1 LIFENSYNQRKR
13 FYPPDD
19 TPHGGIGMKILITD
33 KIENDVIQQLKH
45 AGHDVTFNEMDA
57 ATLVKEISKYDGLM
71 VRSRTK
77 ATADVITAGAQGNLK
92 VIGRAG
98 IGVDNI
104 DLPTASKHDIKV
116 VNAPTGTTDSVAELA
131 LGLMLAASRSI
142 PQADHSMKQG
152 LWEKKAF
159 KGVELYGKTLGIVGI
174 GRIGTELGK
183 RALAFNMKVLAYD
196 KYIQTSPAPKISLV
210 SLEQLLK
217 ESDYISLH
225 IPFVKEE
232 GATIKES
239 DFEKMKDGVII
250 VNCARGGVVD
260 EHALLKYLNSGKVR
274 ATALDVYAVEPP
286 TFRDLINNPKVIC
299 TPHIGASTKEGQLRA
314 GKICAQQMLLALS
327 GKTPEFW
334 VNKKMMEGK

>member
-1 LIFENSYNQRKR
+1 MEVFV
-13 FYPPDD
+13 
-19 TPHGGIGMKILITD
+19 MKILITD
-33 KIENDVIQQLKH
+33 KTENAVIQQLKD
-45 AGHDVTFNEMDA
+45 AGHGVTFNEMDP
-57 ATLVKEISKYDGLM
+57 ATLLKEIPHYDGLM

-77 ATADVITAGAQGNLK
+77 ATADVINAGAKGNLK

-104 DLPTASKHDIKV
+104 DLVAASGNKIKV
-116 VNAPTGTTDSVAELA
+116 VNAPTGTTESVAELA
-131 LGLMLAASRSI
+131 FGLMLATSRSI

-159 KGVELYGKTLGIVGI
+159 KGVELCGKTLGIIGI

-196 KYIQTSPAPKISLV
+196 KYITKSPAAKITIV
-210 SLEQLLK
+210 PMDQLLK

-225 IPFVKEE
+225 IPFVKTE
-232 GATIKES
+232 GATIKEA
-239 DFEKMKDGVII
+239 DFDKMKNGVILI
-250 VNCARGGVVD
+250 NCARGGVMD
-260 EHALLKYLNSGKVR
+260 EQALLKHLNDGKVL
-274 ATALDVYAVEPP
+274 AAGLDVYAAEPP
-286 TFRDLINNPKVIC
+286 TFKELVSHPKVVC

-314 GKICAQQMLLALS
+314 GRICAEQMMTVLS

>member
-1 LIFENSYNQRKR
+1 
-13 FYPPDD
+13 
-19 TPHGGIGMKILITD
+19 MKILITD
-33 KIENDVIQQLKH
+33 KTENEVIQQLKA
-45 AGHDVTFNEMDA
+45 AGHDVTFNEMDPP
-57 ATLVKEISKYDGLM
+57 TLLKEIAKYDGLM

-77 ATADVITAGAQGNLK
+77 VTADVINAGATGGLK

-104 DLPTASKHDIKV
+104 DLPAASKHKIKV
-116 VNAPTGTTDSVAELA
+116 VNAPSGTTESVAELA
-131 LGLMLAASRSI
+131 FGHMIAASRSL

-159 KGVELYGKTLGIVGI
+159 KGVELCGKTLGIIGI

-196 KYIQTSPAPKISLV
+196 KYVTKSPHQKFALV
-210 SLEQLLK
+210 SLEKLLK

-232 GATIKES
+232 GAVIK
-239 DFEKMKDGVII
+239 DPQFEMMKNGVII

-260 EHALLKYLNSGKVR
+260 EQALVKYLNSGKVR
-274 ATALDVYAVEPP
+274 AAGLDVYAAEPP
-286 TFRDLINNPKVIC
+286 VYKDLVNHPKVVC
-299 TPHIGASTKEGQLRA
+299 TPHIGASTTEGQLRA
-314 GKICAQQMLLALS
+314 GKICAEQMMLALQ